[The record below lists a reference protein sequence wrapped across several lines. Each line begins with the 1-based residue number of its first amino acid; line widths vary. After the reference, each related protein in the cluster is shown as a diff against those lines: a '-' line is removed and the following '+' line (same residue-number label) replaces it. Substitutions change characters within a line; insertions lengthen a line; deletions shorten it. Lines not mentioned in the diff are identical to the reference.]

1 MTYILALDQGTS
13 SSRALVYD
21 AAGAL
26 VGSAQQS
33 IDSTYPQDG
42 WVEQDPAM
50 IWSSILAVGRQ
61 AIADAN
67 IAPAAITGIGI
78 TNQRETTLLWE
89 RETSR
94 TLYNA
99 IVWQDRRSAAYC
111 ETLAQRR
118 YPAGQADGQDV
129 AELIQHTTGLI
140 IDPYFSSTKLAWLL
154 DQTDADRNRARR
166 GELCFGT
173 VDSFLVWHLTNGARH
188 VTDATNA
195 SRTQLFDIAQQCW
208 SEPLLDLFNVPT
220 AILPEVLDCI
230 ADFGIAAPEWFGAP
244 IPIFGIAGDQQ
255 AALIGQAC
263 FDAGMS
269 KSTYGTGCFVMTHT
283 GEEISRSSQ
292 QLLSTVAYRIDGKP
306 SYALEGSIFVAGV
319 AIQWLR
325 DQLGL
330 IEHAADTAEAFA
342 RTQGETHGVYVVPA
356 FTGLGAPYW
365 QPQARGLITG
375 LTLDSDKDHLI
386 TAFLQSVAYQ
396 TRTLLDAM
404 AADGAPV
411 TTLRVDGGMV
421 VNEAFCQ
428 FLCDVLDV
436 PVQRPADVETTVRG
450 AGVLAAIGA
459 GLFADLQEAAALWRL
474 GADFVPTMPMA
485 KRQALL
491 AGYARAV
498 AQTLTVT

>member
-1 MTYILALDQGTS
+1 
-13 SSRALVYD
+13 
-21 AAGAL
+21 
-26 VGSAQQS
+26 
-33 IDSTYPQDG
+33 
-42 WVEQDPAM
+42 
-50 IWSSILAVGRQ
+50 
-61 AIADAN
+61 
-67 IAPAAITGIGI
+67 
-78 TNQRETTLLWE
+78 
-89 RETSR
+89 
-94 TLYNA
+94 
-99 IVWQDRRSAAYC
+99 
-111 ETLAQRR
+111 
-118 YPAGQADGQDV
+118 
-129 AELIQHTTGLI
+129 
-140 IDPYFSSTKLAWLL
+140 
-154 DQTDADRNRARR
+154 
-166 GELCFGT
+166 
-173 VDSFLVWHLTNGARH
+173 
-188 VTDATNA
+188 
-195 SRTQLFDIAQQCW
+195 
-208 SEPLLDLFNVPT
+208 
-220 AILPEVLDCI
+220 
-230 ADFGIAAPEWFGAP
+230 
-244 IPIFGIAGDQQ
+244 
-255 AALIGQAC
+255 
-263 FDAGMS
+263 
-269 KSTYGTGCFVMTHT
+269 MTHT
-283 GEEISRSSQ
+283 GDEISRSSQ

-330 IEHAADTAEAFA
+330 IEHAAETADAFA

-459 GLFADLQEAAALWRL
+459 GLFADLQEAAALWQL
-474 GADFVPTMPMA
+474 GQDFAPTMPTA

-491 AGYARAV
+491 AGYERAV
-498 AQTLTVT
+498 LQTLAAT